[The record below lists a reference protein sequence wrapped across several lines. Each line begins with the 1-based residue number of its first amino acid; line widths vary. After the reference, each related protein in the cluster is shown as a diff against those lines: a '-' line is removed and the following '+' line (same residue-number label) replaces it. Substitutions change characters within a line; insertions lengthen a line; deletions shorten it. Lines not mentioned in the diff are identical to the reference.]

1 MGYARMINTP
11 LDREQLTEFET
22 VQRYHG
28 INTIADVVRFL
39 IRKEYR
45 VITDHLQQPAPA
57 PAGGNGGKE

>member
-45 VITDHLQQPAPA
+45 TIAQQTNNDGNSNDHIPD
-57 PAGGNGGKE
+57 